1 MGESHE
7 DRNQRRKVAQLI
19 ARFVFKTIPTL
30 FTVGVLVIVLQ
41 GVDMYPRF
49 DGLMQTAT
57 RIWETLTTAPSVPTD
72 DAAEVNVVSTE
83 ALVTAMQG
91 LNRWETQGATVT
103 GCATVDNNETNHF
116 YSYFVGE
123 TLELCGTG
131 IVIAG
136 VDMSTFTDTLSIKND
151 GRTVDVRVPDAQV
164 FSLTVDQTQMRRHSG
179 SRGWFAPDKS
189 AMLNQTAQIEVQE
202 AMLLEACDQAL
213 TQRAAEAFTI
223 EVTKLLK
230 AVDPEITTVNVFVNA
245 GDCKTIAPMSTK

>member
-1 MGESHE
+1 M
-7 DRNQRRKVAQLI
+7 NQRRKVGQMI

-41 GVDMYPRF
+41 SIDTLPRV
-49 DGLMQTAT
+49 DGLMHSAA
-57 RIWETLTTAPSVPTD
+57 RIWETLTTAPQVLTD
-72 DAAEVNVVSTE
+72 DEAEVNVVSVQ

-136 VDMSTFTDTLSIKND
+136 VDMSQFTDTLSIKND

-164 FSLTVDQTQMRRHSG
+164 FSLTVDQTQMRRQSG

-189 AMLNQTAQIEVQE
+189 AMLNQTAQINVQE

-213 TQRAAEAFTI
+213 TQRAADEFTI
-223 EVTKLLK
+223 VVTKLLK
-230 AVDPEITTVNVFVNA
+230 AVNPQITTVNVFVNA
-245 GDCKTIAPMSTK
+245 GDCKTIAPMPTK